1 MKISQILGKV
11 TLGLLP
17 VQAVARALGGKPSD
31 FIIAERAPLQDI
43 VTWDEH
49 SLFVHGER
57 IIFWGGEVH
66 PFRSVDSL
74 KTVGLDTLTTQAPC
88 SVPLVRHFPENQSSR
103 VQWSVNLHAL
113 GSS

>member
-1 MKISQILGKV
+1 MKLFQVLGGLI
-11 TLGLLP
+11 LGLLP
-17 VQAVARALGGKPSD
+17 AQAVARALGGRPSD

-66 PFRSVDSL
+66 PFRSVDSPS
-74 KTVGLDTLTTQAPC
+74 TVGLDLLTPQAAC
-88 SVPLVRHFPENQSSR
+88 SVSLARHLPED
-103 VQWSVNLHAL
+103 
-113 GSS
+113 